1 MKYRFEPP
9 LREGLIRAR
18 PNRFIMEVE
27 LQGWLIRAHCP
38 STGRIGNLHFQDIPC
53 LLSLSAD
60 PGRTTGGTV
69 EAISLDPM
77 ERKRKRWIGI
87 DQGRANDYIDH
98 FVRQGLLAPMIGN
111 ITTIEREVKLGNSRI
126 DFRMNGR
133 DYVEVKTPLN
143 MIDCSGHPQ
152 CQKTAAPFLD
162 FERII
167 KHFHDIAASVGA
179 GSRAIMLMC
188 FLYDAPVFAP
198 PMPDRHTVRI
208 QDAAREA
215 AEHGVEFWQVNLRID
230 REGVD
235 LSKCFKLDLFAVDEE
250 ASRGFEGGPQ

>member
-1 MKYRFEPP
+1 MRYRFEPP
-9 LREGLIRAR
+9 LREGLVRAR
-18 PNRFIMEVE
+18 PNRFIMDVEVE
-27 LQGWLIRAHCP
+27 SRTIKAHCP

-53 LLSLSAD
+53 LLSLSDA

-69 EAISLDPM
+69 EAVSLDPAD
-77 ERKRKRWIGI
+77 RKAKRWIGI
-87 DQGRANDYIDH
+87 DQGRANDYVDH
-98 FVRQGLLAPMIGN
+98 FLKQGLLASMTGDV
-111 ITTIEREVKLGNSRI
+111 TRIEREVRLGTSRI
-126 DFRMNGR
+126 DFRINGR

-143 MIDCSGHPQ
+143 MLDCSGHPQ

-167 KHFHDIAASVGA
+167 KHFHDIAASVGT

-198 PMPDRHTVRI
+198 PMPDQHTVRI

-215 AEHGVEFWQVNLRID
+215 AEHGVEFWQVNLSID

-235 LSKCFKLDLFAVDEE
+235 LIKCFKLALFELSDDVPGRLEH
-250 ASRGFEGGPQ
+250 GLG